1 MDMQNVNW
9 LAVAA
14 ATVSS
19 FLLGGLWYSPAL
31 FGRTWMAANGFSE
44 ADLQRRNMGKVFGL
58 AFLFSLVMAVNLA
71 MFLADPATTA
81 SWGATAG
88 FLAGFGWIAMGVA
101 VIAMFE
107 GRPVSYI
114 LVNGGYMTVA
124 LVVMGL
130 IIGAWR

>member
-31 FGRTWMAANGFSE
+31 FGRTWMAANGFTD
-44 ADLQRRNMGKVFGL
+44 ADLERRNVGRVFGL

-81 SWGATAG
+81 SWGAMAG

-107 GRPVSYI
+107 GRPVGYI

-124 LVVMGL
+124 LVIMGL